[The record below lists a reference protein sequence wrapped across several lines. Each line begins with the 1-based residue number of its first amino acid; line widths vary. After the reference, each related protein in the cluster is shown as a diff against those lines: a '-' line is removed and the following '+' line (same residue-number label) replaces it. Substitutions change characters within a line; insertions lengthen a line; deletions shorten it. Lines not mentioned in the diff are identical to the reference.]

1 MAKSATTQGFDYRG
15 SLLGV
20 EASPILMDILIDDSA
35 TLTLGDAVCID
46 ADGFVDVVAAGGSVL
61 GILQGIVD
69 KDGINVFQTGRAGG
83 LDGSTLTGDDTIT
96 VSSTNTSDATR
107 NLKARVAIALPG
119 NHKWYNDTDGSLAQA
134 NLFQFF
140 DTDAGGDQIATG
152 TASDAN
158 GQFQLI
164 EIDPDGDG
172 DASKGIFIV
181 NEAQVGPSPL
191 DTATAKI
198 AA

>member
-1 MAKSATTQGFDYRG
+1 MALSSGTQGFYYRG

-20 EASPILMDILIDDSA
+20 SSSPVLTDFLIDDSA
-35 TLTLGDAVCID
+35 TLTVGDAVTID
-46 ADGFVDVVAAGGSVL
+46 ADGNVDVVAAGGSVL
-61 GILQGIVD
+61 GILMGIVD
-69 KDGINVFQTGRAGG
+69 QDGINVFETGRAGG
-83 LDGSTLTGDDTIT
+83 TSGATLTGDDTVLT
-96 VSSTNTSDATR
+96 SSTNTSDATR
-107 NLKARVAIALPG
+107 KLKARVAITWGL
-119 NHKWYNDTDGSLAQA
+119 NSKWYNDTDGSLAQA
-134 NLFQFF
+134 NLGQFF

-152 TASDAN
+152 TASDAS

-164 EIDPDGDG
+164 EIDPDGDA

-181 NEAQVGPSPL
+181 NECQYGPGPL